1 MNPTVKDIIGI
12 KPGKLRAFICD
23 SPKGCNSARVQVQ
36 HVKRMYMP
44 EGVAN
49 YSVHT
54 QWENNIVV
62 ITTIAKQKDIKRKED
77 SEKGGNG
84 ND

>member
-54 QWENNIVV
+54 QWEDNIVV
-62 ITTIAKQKDIKRKED
+62 ITAIAKQDDMNKNGIKEGR
-77 SEKGGNG
+77 NG
-84 ND
+84 NA

>member
-1 MNPTVKDIIGI
+1 MNPKVKDIIGI

-23 SPKGCNSARVQVQ
+23 SPKACNSARVQVQ

-54 QWENNIVV
+54 QWEDNIVV
-62 ITTIAKQKDIKRKED
+62 ITAIAKQDDTKKNGIK
-77 SEKGGNG
+77 KGGNG
-84 ND
+84 NA

>member
-23 SPKGCNSARVQVQ
+23 SPKACNSARVQVQ

-44 EGVAN
+44 EGVTN

-54 QWENNIVV
+54 QWEDNIVV
-62 ITTIAKQKDIKRKED
+62 ITAIAKQDDTKKNGIK
-77 SEKGGNG
+77 KGGNG
-84 ND
+84 NA

>member
-44 EGVAN
+44 EGVEN

-54 QWENNIVV
+54 QWEDNIVV
-62 ITTIAKQKDIKRKED
+62 ITAIAKQDDMNKNGIKE
-77 SEKGGNG
+77 GGNG
-84 ND
+84 NA

>member
-23 SPKGCNSARVQVQ
+23 SPKACNSARVQVQ

-54 QWENNIVV
+54 QWEDNIVV
-62 ITTIAKQKDIKRKED
+62 ISAIAKQDDMKKNGIKE
-77 SEKGGNG
+77 GGNG
-84 ND
+84 NA

>member
-36 HVKRMYMP
+36 HVKRMYIP

-54 QWENNIVV
+54 QWEDNIVV
-62 ITTIAKQKDIKRKED
+62 ITAISKQDKMKKNRIK
-77 SEKGGNG
+77 KGGKENA
-84 ND
+84 

>member
-12 KPGKLRAFICD
+12 KPGKSKAFICD

-36 HVKRMYMP
+36 HVKRMYLP

-49 YSVHT
+49 Y
-54 QWENNIVV
+54 
-62 ITTIAKQKDIKRKED
+62 
-77 SEKGGNG
+77 
-84 ND
+84 

>member
-44 EGVAN
+44 EGVVN

-54 QWENNIVV
+54 QWEDNIVV
-62 ITTIAKQKDIKRKED
+62 ITAIAKQDDMKKNRIKE
-77 SEKGGNG
+77 GGNG
-84 ND
+84 NA

>member
-44 EGVAN
+44 EGVVN

-54 QWENNIVV
+54 QWEDNIVV
-62 ITTIAKQKDIKRKED
+62 ITAIAKQDDMKKNRIK
-77 SEKGGNG
+77 KGGNG
-84 ND
+84 NA

>member
-54 QWENNIVV
+54 QWEDNIVV
-62 ITTIAKQKDIKRKED
+62 ITAIAKQDDMKKNRIK
-77 SEKGGNG
+77 KGGNG
-84 ND
+84 NA

>member
-23 SPKGCNSARVQVQ
+23 SPKACNSARVQVQ

-54 QWENNIVV
+54 QWEDNIVV
-62 ITTIAKQKDIKRKED
+62 ITAIAKQDDMKKNGIKE
-77 SEKGGNG
+77 GGNG
-84 ND
+84 NA

>member
-54 QWENNIVV
+54 QWEDNIVV
-62 ITTIAKQKDIKRKED
+62 ITAIAKQDDMKKNRIKE
-77 SEKGGNG
+77 GGNG
-84 ND
+84 KA

>member
-44 EGVAN
+44 EGVEN
-49 YSVHT
+49 YTVHT
-54 QWENNIVV
+54 QWEDNIVV
-62 ITTIAKQKDIKRKED
+62 ITAIAKQDDMKKNRIKE
-77 SEKGGNG
+77 GGNG
-84 ND
+84 NA

>member
-23 SPKGCNSARVQVQ
+23 SPKACNSARVQVQ

-44 EGVAN
+44 EGVEN
-49 YSVHT
+49 YTVHT
-54 QWENNIVV
+54 QWEDNIVV
-62 ITTIAKQKDIKRKED
+62 ITAIAKQDDTKKNGIK
-77 SEKGGNG
+77 KGGNG
-84 ND
+84 NV

>member
-36 HVKRMYMP
+36 HAKRMYMP

-54 QWENNIVV
+54 QWEDNIVV
-62 ITTIAKQKDIKRKED
+62 ITAIAKQDEMKKNGIKE
-77 SEKGGNG
+77 GGNG
-84 ND
+84 NA

>member
-12 KPGKLRAFICD
+12 KPGKLRVFICD

-44 EGVAN
+44 EGVEN
-49 YSVHT
+49 YTVHT
-54 QWENNIVV
+54 QWEDNIVV
-62 ITTIAKQKDIKRKED
+62 ITAIAKQNGMERNGKE
-77 SEKGGNG
+77 GGKENA
-84 ND
+84 

>member
-44 EGVAN
+44 DDVQN
-49 YSVHT
+49 YTVHT
-54 QWENNIVV
+54 QWEDNIVV
-62 ITTIAKQKDIKRKED
+62 ITAIAKQDDMKNNGIKE
-77 SEKGGNG
+77 GGNG
-84 ND
+84 DD

>member
-36 HVKRMYMP
+36 HVKRMYIP
-44 EGVAN
+44 EGVEN
-49 YSVHT
+49 YTVHT
-54 QWENNIVV
+54 QWEDNIVV
-62 ITTIAKQKDIKRKED
+62 VTAIAKQKDMKRKED
-77 SEKGGNG
+77 SKKGGNG

>member
-23 SPKGCNSARVQVQ
+23 SPKACNSARVQVQ

-44 EGVAN
+44 EGVEN

-54 QWENNIVV
+54 QWEDNIVV
-62 ITTIAKQKDIKRKED
+62 ITAIAKQDDTKKNGIK
-77 SEKGGNG
+77 KGGNG
-84 ND
+84 NA

>member
-36 HVKRMYMP
+36 HVKRMYIP
-44 EGVAN
+44 EGVEN
-49 YSVHT
+49 YTVHT
-54 QWENNIVV
+54 QWEDNIVV
-62 ITTIAKQKDIKRKED
+62 ITAIAKQDDTKKNGIK
-77 SEKGGNG
+77 KGGNG
-84 ND
+84 NA

>member
-23 SPKGCNSARVQVQ
+23 SPKACNSARVQVQ

-44 EGVAN
+44 ECVAN

-54 QWENNIVV
+54 QWEDNIVV
-62 ITTIAKQKDIKRKED
+62 ITAIAKQDDMKKNGIK
-77 SEKGGNG
+77 KGGNG
-84 ND
+84 NA

>member
-54 QWENNIVV
+54 QWEDNIVV
-62 ITTIAKQKDIKRKED
+62 ITAIAKQDDMNKNGIKE
-77 SEKGGNG
+77 GGNG
-84 ND
+84 NA

>member
-54 QWENNIVV
+54 QWEDNIVV
-62 ITTIAKQKDIKRKED
+62 ITAIAKQDDMKKNRIKE
-77 SEKGGNG
+77 GGNR
-84 ND
+84 NA